1 MRIRTAAVPAVL
13 AVCLL
18 AAACGGSTGAQAQ
31 SNGRPSLSI
40 ELDWYPNPDHVG
52 LFTAIDRGYFAR
64 AGLTV
69 TPLTPGSDTDAATL
83 VAAGRVDLAISYEPE
98 LFYAQQQHVP
108 VVGVAAMVPTALNS
122 IIVRGGLGVTH
133 PAQLRGMTIG
143 EDGTSSTAAFVATVM
158 ARAGV
163 PASGYHAVDVG
174 FNLLPALLAHRVD
187 AVAGVFQNVEGIE
200 LAARGIHPVVFPVD
214 RYGVPGYDEL
224 VVMASASRLASDAVY
239 RRAVARF
246 VTALTGATAWAR
258 GHPDAAIAVMRR
270 NASSGYRTDL
280 PQMVRATLRLL
291 DTSSLDPAAWNRF
304 GLWMYAHH
312 LVKERPD
319 GAALVAAP

>member
-1 MRIRTAAVPAVL
+1 MRIRTAAVL
-13 AVCLL
+13 AVCLF

-31 SNGRPSLSI
+31 GNGGTSLSI

-122 IIVRGGLGVTH
+122 IIVRGGLGVTR

-163 PASGYHAVDVG
+163 PASGYHAIDVG

-200 LAARGIHPVVFPVD
+200 LAARGVHPVVFPVD

-224 VVMASASRLASDAVY
+224 VVMASASRLASDAAY
-239 RRAVARF
+239 RLAVERF
-246 VTALTGATAWAR
+246 VTALAAATAWAR
-258 GHPDAAIAVMRR
+258 DHPAAAIAIMRR

-291 DTSSLDPAAWNRF
+291 RTSRLDPAAWNRF
-304 GLWMYAHH
+304 GEWMYAHH

>member
-1 MRIRTAAVPAVL
+1 MRIRTAAVAL
-13 AVCLL
+13 ALCLL
-18 AAACGGSTGAQAQ
+18 AAACGGSTGAPAR
-31 SNGRPSLSI
+31 SNGRTSLSI

-83 VAAGRVDLAISYEPE
+83 VAAGRVDMAISYEPE

-122 IIVRGGLGVTH
+122 IIVRGGLGVTR

-200 LAARGIHPVVFPVD
+200 LAARGVHPVVFPVD

-224 VVMASASRLASDAVY
+224 VVMASASRLASDAAY

-246 VTALTGATAWAR
+246 VTALTAATAWAR
-258 GHPDAAIAVMRR
+258 SHPDAAIAIMRR

>member
-1 MRIRTAAVPAVL
+1 MRIRTAAAAL

-18 AAACGGSTGAQAQ
+18 AAACGGSTGAPAQ
-31 SNGRPSLSI
+31 SNGRTSLSI

-122 IIVRGGLGVTH
+122 IIVRGGLGVTR

-200 LAARGIHPVVFPVD
+200 LAARGVHPVVFPVD

-224 VVMASASRLASDAVY
+224 VVMASASRLASDATY

-246 VTALTGATAWAR
+246 VTALTAATAWAR
-258 GHPDAAIAVMRR
+258 SHPDAAIAVMRR

-291 DTSSLDPAAWNRF
+291 DTSSLAPAAWNRF
-304 GLWMYAHH
+304 GLWMYAHR
-312 LVKERPD
+312 LLKERPD